1 MKISLDAVGI
11 GASFICA
18 VHCALLPLLFMFLP
32 LTGMKFFHN
41 EVLDFSLIGVSFL
54 VGSAALL
61 RGYRKHHHKINA
73 LLLFCLGFPILV
85 IGHFFLKKELSIIVI
100 IISAGLIITAHLI
113 NWTDIR
119 NKHHCADQPVIQEF
133 QKPG

>member
-18 VHCALLPLLFMFLP
+18 VHCALLPLLFMVLP

-41 EVLDFSLIGVSFL
+41 EVLDFSLIGVSFI
-54 VGSAALL
+54 VGSLALL

-73 LLLFCLGFPILV
+73 LLLFCFGFPSLV
-85 IGHFFLKKELSIIVI
+85 IGHFVLKKEASIVVI
-100 IISAGLIITAHLI
+100 AISTILIITAHLT
-113 NWTDIR
+113 NWNASR
-119 NKHHCADQPVIQEF
+119 NKHHCAD
-133 QKPG
+133 